1 MIFGALRQAASGG
14 IKGLAAS
21 AAARGGG
28 VSGWARTGFSGLA
41 KGGFIGFSGLA
52 KGGFIGFGMYVEA
65 MSTGREYGMGAGLA
79 RGAAYSVPYV
89 GIAMMAYDIGKMVGN
104 AAYDYQ
110 QAKRRSS
117 FTRGFQDPFGTAA
130 TMRQR
135 SQYNL
140 NRGRASLG
148 SEAFLFH

>member
-14 IKGLAAS
+14 IKGLAAN

-28 VSGWARTGFSGLA
+28 VSGWART
-41 KGGFIGFSGLA
+41 GFSGLA

-148 SEAFLFH
+148 SEASLFH

>member
-28 VSGWARTGFSGLA
+28 VSGWART
-41 KGGFIGFSGLA
+41 GFSGLA

-89 GIAMMAYDIGKMVGN
+89 GIAMMAYDIGRWLEMQPTTISRLSVVLHLPEDSRIHLEQQQPCAN
-104 AAYDYQ
+104 A
-110 QAKRRSS
+110 RN
-117 FTRGFQDPFGTAA
+117 TT
-130 TMRQR
+130 
-135 SQYNL
+135 
-140 NRGRASLG
+140 
-148 SEAFLFH
+148 